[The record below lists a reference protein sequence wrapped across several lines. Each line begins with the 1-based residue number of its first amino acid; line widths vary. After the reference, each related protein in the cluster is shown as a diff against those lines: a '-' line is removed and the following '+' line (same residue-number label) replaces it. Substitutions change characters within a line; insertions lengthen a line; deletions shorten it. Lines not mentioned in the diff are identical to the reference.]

1 MTSIYLCID
10 TLFGNLSRDLVGPD
24 WMLDGSFPES
34 EECSD
39 ECQGHADAEP
49 EGQEGD
55 QGEERDGGRGALVP
69 ENQVHDEEEGKNDS
83 EMQKDFLK
91 IKQNLLTI
99 SQLSTFLPLLLI
111 L

>member
-1 MTSIYLCID
+1 MTSIHLCVD
-10 TLFGNLSRDLVGPD
+10 ALFGNLSRDLVCPD

-83 EMQKDFLK
+83 EMQKDFLRIKK
-91 IKQNLLTI
+91 IC
-99 SQLSTFLPLLLI
+99 
-111 L
+111 